1 MSYMFYGCSSLKEIN
16 LTNFNTNDVTNMN
29 HMFYGCSSLKELNL
43 TNFDTNNVN
52 DMKDMFSECSDELK
66 NKINFQNQ
74 KENKSQQKKNK
85 K

>member
-16 LTNFNTNDVTNMN
+16 LTNFNTNDVINMS

-43 TNFDTNNVN
+43 TNFDTSNVI

-66 NKINFQNQ
+66 NKINLQNLRIF
-74 KENKSQQKKNK
+74 KVFKLKK
-85 K
+85 